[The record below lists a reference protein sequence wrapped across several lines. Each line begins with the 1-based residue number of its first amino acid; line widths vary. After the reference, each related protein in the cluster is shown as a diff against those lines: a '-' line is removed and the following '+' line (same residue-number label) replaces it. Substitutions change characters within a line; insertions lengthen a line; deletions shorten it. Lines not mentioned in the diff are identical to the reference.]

1 MYLLDTDVVSG
12 LRGRRHPAVV
22 AWVQSLAPQ
31 DIYLSAITIAEIQRG
46 ASSIRE
52 KDPQYSAEINEWL
65 EEGVLARFPVLP
77 FDAAAAQDWGRM
89 ALSEDDPNWID
100 AMIAAI
106 ARTQSLTVATGNVR
120 HFRLFD
126 VKLANPFDYRA

>member
-52 KDPQYSAEINEWL
+52 KDPEFSAEITEWL

-89 ALSEDDPNWID
+89 ALGEDDPNWID

-126 VKLANPFDYRA
+126 VKLLNPFDYRA